1 MRTILVIDDDPVSI
15 RLIEMIATR
24 YGYETVSKSS
34 GHDALTWLDTAESVE
49 MVISD
54 QRMANMSGLE
64 LFSTVRADVRF
75 RHLPIILCTGFA
87 DEPTVREAIR
97 LGIRHFI
104 VKPITPKVVME
115 KISLVESERP
125 RIMESR
131 DAAMARLRLSDLEY
145 KSLVRTCRE
154 HILTLRDEL
163 SKAFKGGDRITMVMV
178 AARLR
183 EPVTLVDATRLL
195 HAIDGLE
202 STRTWKDL
210 DDAATLV
217 FREIGELEV
226 ALEEET
232 RPHLAGRSMGSLAP

>member
-1 MRTILVIDDDPVSI
+1 MKTILVIDDDPVSI
-15 RLIEMIATR
+15 RLIEMIAAR
-24 YGYETVSKSS
+24 YGYETVSRSS
-34 GHDALTWLDTAESVE
+34 GHDALAWLDTADSVE

-54 QRMANMSGLE
+54 QRMANMTGLE
-64 LFSTVRADVRF
+64 LYSTVRTDVRF
-75 RHLPIILCTGFA
+75 RHLPFILCTGFA
-87 DEPTVREAIR
+87 DETTVREAIR

-115 KISLVESERP
+115 KITLVESERP
-125 RIMESR
+125 RMMEPR

-154 HILTLRDEL
+154 HILTLRNEL
-163 SKAFKGGDRITMVMV
+163 SKAFEGGDRVTMVMV

-183 EPVTLVDATRLL
+183 EPITLVDATRLL
-195 HAIDGLE
+195 QAIDGLE

-210 DDAATLV
+210 EDAARLV

-226 ALEEET
+226 ALEQET